1 MLPRTTRLA
10 LAILITSGSLA
21 PMMACD
27 DARQEKLNTHKKTRD
42 IKDVEIE
49 MTPEE
54 LAEARKAAGHDSQ
67 AEIAAENAR
76 IFEKGAREWI
86 KTRMAEYRDFLAEFR
101 DHLDTIEKEAPKWKD
116 DKAFA
121 KFDEKYKERV
131 KTFVETYD
139 ELTGKGAEGG
149 NTQAEL
155 GKAFRDWEALKD
167 ELSPGVADSER
178 FPEIL
183 KAIRDTLDVVGKA
196 LDEIEADETLEINPL
211 YKPKKKKGK

>member
-1 MLPRTTRLA
+1 MSPRPTRLA
-10 LAILITSGSLA
+10 LAVLFVSGSLA
-21 PMMACD
+21 LTACD
-27 DARQEKLNTHKKTRD
+27 GARQEKLNTHKQTRD
-42 IKDVEIE
+42 LKDYNPE
-49 MTPEE
+49 MSPEE
-54 LAEARKAAGHDSQ
+54 LANARKAAGHDSQ
-67 AEIAAENAR
+67 DEIAAENAKM
-76 IFEKGAREWI
+76 FEKGAREWI
-86 KTRMAEYRDFLAEFR
+86 KTRMPEYRDFVADFR
-101 DHLDTIEKEAPKWKD
+101 DHVDTIEKEAPKWKD

-121 KFDEKYKERV
+121 KFEEKYKERV

-149 NTQAEL
+149 NTQVEI

-183 KAIRDTLDVVGKA
+183 KGIRDTLDVVGKA